1 MKKEYDDDDGRVIA
15 DMSEIGQPNVLSGL
29 VTVRKPPSQK
39 KNIQSEKAKDK
50 DKPKKKK
57 EEQIVLDGVDI
68 DKKTRKLFIFGSLR
82 ASLLIGLI
90 YLAAF
95 ALLIVIMLLIMGRL

>member
-15 DMSEIGQPNVLSGL
+15 DMSEVGQPNVLSGL
-29 VTVRKPPSQK
+29 VTVRKPPSEK
-39 KNIQSEKAKDK
+39 KNTLPEKVKDK
-50 DKPKKKK
+50 QQKKK
-57 EEQIVLDGVDI
+57 EKQIVLDGVDI
-68 DKKTRKLFIFGSLR
+68 DKKTRKLFIFGTLR

-95 ALLIVIMLLIMGRL
+95 ALLIVIMLLIMGKL

>member
-15 DMSEIGQPNVLSGL
+15 DMSEIGQSNVFSGL
-29 VTVRKPPSQK
+29 LTGHRLP
-39 KNIQSEKAKDK
+39 SEKNNKQAE
-50 DKPKKKK
+50 KPKNKRQMNK
-57 EEQIVLDGVDI
+57 EEQIVLDGVEV
-68 DKKTRKLFIFGSLR
+68 DKKTRKLFIFGAMR

-95 ALLIVIMLLIMGRL
+95 ALLIVIMLLIMGKL